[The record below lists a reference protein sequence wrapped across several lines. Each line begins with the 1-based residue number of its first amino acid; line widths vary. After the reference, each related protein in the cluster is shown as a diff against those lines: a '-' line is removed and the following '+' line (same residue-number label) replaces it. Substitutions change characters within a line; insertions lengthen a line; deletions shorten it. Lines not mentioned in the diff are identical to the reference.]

1 MHAINGHTGTPLEEV
16 DEMNTSNSDLDDFD
30 DTGSSVSSTN
40 SDDGESSAVQADND
54 EDEGAGAQEDE
65 EDSVI
70 TAIMRARDKPNEKP
84 PDVVSEDY
92 LVDISF
98 HPSADI
104 IAGASVTGDALVYQY
119 SVESTDLVATHELH
133 TKACRAIEFSQSGD
147 LLFTT
152 SADKSIMVTD
162 SATGKLRQFYD
173 DAHEDPVYTL
183 AVIDEHLIATGD
195 ENGVVRMWDLREK
208 SHVFSSKK
216 MEDYVSKILTNEEAR
231 YLVCCSGEGTITSF
245 DIAGKCVHI
254 QSELYEA
261 ELTSAALFRK
271 ETKLVVSSTRGSL
284 LFYKWG
290 DFGLH
295 TDELPWATKR
305 AINCLIPISENIA
318 VTGWEDGQIRAT
330 YLFPNR
336 QLGVVGRHDLSVESL
351 DISHDG
357 AYIASS
363 SLDQRLRFWPI
374 AFFEDPDLLQV
385 DKAGRQR
392 HLPSSNVV
400 DRSEFFADLA

>member
-1 MHAINGHTGTPLEEV
+1 MIRVLAMI
-16 DEMNTSNSDLDDFD
+16 
-30 DTGSSVSSTN
+30 
-40 SDDGESSAVQADND
+40 
-54 EDEGAGAQEDE
+54 
-65 EDSVI
+65 
-70 TAIMRARDKPNEKP
+70 
-84 PDVVSEDY
+84 
-92 LVDISF
+92 
-98 HPSADI
+98 
-104 IAGASVTGDALVYQY
+104 YQY

-254 QSELYEA
+254 QVGFEPRGLY
-261 ELTSAALFRK
+261 
-271 ETKLVVSSTRGSL
+271 
-284 LFYKWG
+284 
-290 DFGLH
+290 
-295 TDELPWATKR
+295 
-305 AINCLIPISENIA
+305 
-318 VTGWEDGQIRAT
+318 
-330 YLFPNR
+330 
-336 QLGVVGRHDLSVESL
+336 
-351 DISHDG
+351 
-357 AYIASS
+357 YI
-363 SLDQRLRFWPI
+363 DK
-374 AFFEDPDLLQV
+374 LQV
-385 DKAGRQR
+385 QQNEELESHGPLDHLRTLRASMLRSPQR
-392 HLPSSNVV
+392 SARKHASVLGLSN
-400 DRSEFFADLA
+400 RSVRKILHEDLHFHPYKMAIVQELSECDYNNRRNRFFWVLFLGTLLCFLVTKPIFICVGP